1 VGAGACV
8 PEPEPLPVPVPWAA
22 CAEGLAA
29 PPEPHPAATHS
40 ALCPRADAET
50 ERGAGADAVWGAVEA
65 GDVAR
70 AVEDRCSGACERIIG
85 QTSEL
90 ALRGVSP
97 F

>member
-1 VGAGACV
+1 
-8 PEPEPLPVPVPWAA
+8 VPWAA

-50 ERGAGADAVWGAVEA
+50 ERGAGADADWGSIEA

-90 ALRGVSP
+90 ALCGVSP
-97 F
+97 S